1 MGDRYIF
8 VLIDGSASMWG
19 EEQDIASH
27 LNSTLEVIAK
37 KQKEGDNRPIQVSV
51 LSFSEG
57 FTEIIPNT
65 RLTKEGPRLDPC
77 LLESQGE
84 TALYDAVGRTV
95 DDLHVLSDTSL
106 KDIIIIVATDGRDNA
121 SKLYDAT
128 RVRKTV
134 ANHRDQGVTFIYIAA
149 GEDALVAGVEMGLCE
164 KECLKVRNDESIGSC
179 FTSQMVRGAMS
190 QALGIDLKEEDYP
203 PEFDQEE
210 GESSKKKNKV
220 DDCEIYSQYY

>member
-1 MGDRYIF
+1 MESVRGERYIF

-37 KQKEGDNRPIQVSV
+37 KQKEGRPIQVSV

-149 GEDALVAGVEMGLCE
+149 GDDALVAGVEMGLCE
-164 KECLKVRNDESIGSC
+164 KECLRVKNDESIGSC

-190 QALGIDLKEEDYP
+190 QALGIDLGEEDYP
-203 PEFDQEE
+203 PEFDQPE
-210 GESSKKKNKV
+210 KKKNKV
-220 DDCEIYSQYY
+220 EDEEIYSQYY